1 MLMTQLDQLAGIA
14 TDKAQCNCDW
24 LNNLVQP
31 IYEIFTMVVDGAI
44 ELCLVTALILQHKAI
59 RYVLDILMVVNV
71 ADAIAVAHSEECI
84 CIVTTG
90 SRQRIGGEVGLA
102 DVLQA
107 HIQILMEQLAV
118 LIIPGSIRV
127 VALAIQPSQIPGMGN
142 QRSAGVI
149 GLAADIPAINAGLH
163 HQHLIST
170 GIAGADSFAADQSTI
185 GGLMVTHLHIN
196 DILDQIIVD
205 GVGDLIIRRVG
216 RKHGKH
222 LLDLR
227 VHLILCRFQCGRIG
241 SYLLTVDGITDR
253 NKPNNA
259 LFDLDIAAAIEPE
272 ILRVILHNHQ
282 LCQLDIRNDGIRLSL
297 AGNCGNMDGNGR
309 FQIFDAIGNIL
320 VNGALRIG
328 RQLLIAIAFLAR
340 SLRRQQERQQQ
351 GKHAKDRQYTDP
363 CLSHRNYLSFPI
375 AVSHYA
381 VY

>member
-1 MLMTQLDQLAGIA
+1 MEDQITAGI
-14 TDKAQCNCDW
+14 
-24 LNNLVQP
+24 
-31 IYEIFTMVVDGAI
+31 
-44 ELCLVTALILQHKAI
+44 
-59 RYVLDILMVVNV
+59 
-71 ADAIAVAHSEECI
+71 
-84 CIVTTG
+84 
-90 SRQRIGGEVGLA
+90 VGLT
-102 DVLQA
+102 
-107 HIQILMEQLAV
+107 
-118 LIIPGSIRV
+118 
-127 VALAIQPSQIPGMGN
+127 
-142 QRSAGVI
+142 
-149 GLAADIPAINAGLH
+149 ADIPAIDARFQ
-163 HQHLIST
+163 HQQLIGT
-170 GIAGADSFAADQSTI
+170 GIAGADSLAADQGPK
-185 GGLMVTHLHIN
+185 GGLVVIRLLIN
-196 DILDQIIVD
+196 DIVDQIIVD
-205 GVGDLIIRRVG
+205 GMGDLIIRRIG
-216 RKHGKH
+216 RKLGKH